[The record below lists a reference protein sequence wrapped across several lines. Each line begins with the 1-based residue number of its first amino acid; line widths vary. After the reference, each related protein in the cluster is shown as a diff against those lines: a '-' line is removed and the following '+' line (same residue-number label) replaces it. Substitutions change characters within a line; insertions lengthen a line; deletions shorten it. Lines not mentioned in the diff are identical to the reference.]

1 MINDT
6 LLFDSYTSPVP
17 EVRRDLRQI
26 PVQLDNRE
34 LIYLHDVLGY
44 ASPDFALD
52 RSVEPILG
60 LINGHTSVRQI
71 KDMLNGQVSD
81 DQLLEFIQMLDQN
94 RILQSRHLKLFA
106 GRMEKDFESSD
117 IRKPVLTD
125 EGYPQSGEELNR
137 LLSEIDSGFRPEA
150 QPASKKP
157 AALYAPH
164 IDLRVGLTQYYE
176 AFSRI
181 RNLQPK
187 RVVILATSHFS
198 GYFPG
203 LYDDYP
209 FIGSNKTF
217 TVLDDAFQPDSEYLK
232 SLDSCSGEL
241 GFTLSDRA
249 HRLEHSIEMHLLM
262 LSHIWKHPY
271 KIVPILVGSLDPL
284 FYHQSGEFSER
295 VNNFT
300 KAIQQL
306 HDDDTFYLISGD
318 LSHVGKKFGDPV
330 PAGTLKEKVQ
340 PIDQQFLQHSV
351 TGKASSLLQQIS
363 SHYDST
369 RICGFPPLFIYLKAQ
384 GDIKGEIINYHWWD
398 EVKTDSAVSFGS
410 ILYR

>member
-1 MINDT
+1 VINDT

-17 EVRRDLRQI
+17 EVRRDLQRI

-34 LIYLHDVLGY
+34 VIYLHDALGY

-52 RSVEPILG
+52 QSVEPILS

-71 KDMLNGQVSD
+71 KEMLNGQVTD

-94 RILQSRHLKLFA
+94 RILHSKHLKLFA
-106 GRMEKDFESSD
+106 GRMEKDFEASA

-137 LLSEIDSGFRPEA
+137 LLSEVESNKNFE
-150 QPASKKP
+150 SVSFTNKP
-157 AALYAPH
+157 SALYAPH
-164 IDLRVGLTQYYE
+164 IDLRVGLKQYYE

-181 RNLQPK
+181 RELKPK

-198 GYFPG
+198 GYYPD
-203 LYDDYP
+203 LYENSP
-209 FIGSNKTF
+209 FIGSNKMF
-217 TVLDDAFQPDSEYLK
+217 SVMDESFQPDNEYLNV
-232 SLDSCSGEL
+232 LNNRTDEL

-249 HRLEHSIEMHLLM
+249 HRLEHSIEMHLMM
-262 LSHIWKHPY
+262 LSVIWKHPY

-284 FYHQSGEFSER
+284 FYHQSGELSER
-295 VNNFT
+295 VDNFT
-300 KAIQQL
+300 DAIHQL

-330 PAGTLKEKVQ
+330 PAGTLKEKVE

-351 TGKASSLLQQIS
+351 SGEASNLLKEIS

-369 RICGFPPLFIYLKAQ
+369 RICGFPPLFTYLKAQ
-384 GDIKGEIINYHWWD
+384 ADTKGEIINYHWWD
-398 EVKTDSAVSFGS
+398 EDNTASAVSFGS
-410 ILYR
+410 ILYW